1 MLFTADACYS
11 QKNMDMMCISSFHLD
26 PVASVNSLK
35 RLKELAAKHDAEM
48 FYSHD
53 PDSFKAYQKGAA
65 YYS

>member
-26 PVASVNSLK
+26 PVASLDSMR
-35 RLKELAAKHDAEM
+35 RLKELAETHDAEL

-53 PDSFKAYQKGAA
+53 PETFKSYQIGANFYA
-65 YYS
+65 